1 MSISVYKHVNNGRVF
16 VVYGTIL
23 HLQMIYLL
31 LSLPYDYTEC
41 NCAKEALG

>member
-1 MSISVYKHVNNGRVF
+1 MSIGVYKHVNNGRVF